1 MRLTA
6 AEAQPLARFGSCG
19 HGWGHTFDLPSIFPW
34 GHTFDLPSAPE
45 GKIGGVTPSWRR
57 RVGIEPTFRRFRA
70 ETTVLKTAEATRPH
84 SPPERARKDNICA
97 VIWIAAALGAIVGS
111 FLNVVIH
118 RYPREESIVFP
129 PSRCPHCGTHIKPY
143 DNVPILAWLWL
154 RGRCRACRQPI
165 AARYPLVE
173 LANALFYAAV
183 FQRTGPT
190 PGFLAVAALVSMTI
204 VLIYIDLDIQIL
216 PDVIDLPG
224 VAIGLL
230 IGATHMGALYPELL
244 LSKTLLESV
253 AGAAAG
259 AGVLLA
265 IALSYRLIRKVE
277 GMGMGDV
284 KMMAML
290 GAVIGWE
297 PLFPLFLIA
306 SVTGALTGLFIA
318 ARSASRMQ
326 VAVPFG
332 VFLGLAFLVV
342 LFFGPT
348 LWDLWMKLL
357 LGG

>member
-1 MRLTA
+1 M
-6 AEAQPLARFGSCG
+6 
-19 HGWGHTFDLPSIFPW
+19 
-34 GHTFDLPSAPE
+34 
-45 GKIGGVTPSWRR
+45 
-57 RVGIEPTFRRFRA
+57 
-70 ETTVLKTAEATRPH
+70 
-84 SPPERARKDNICA
+84 
-97 VIWIAAALGAIVGS
+97 IWIAAALGAIDGS

-129 PSRCPHCGTHIKPY
+129 PSRCPRCGTAIKPY
-143 DNVPILAWLWL
+143 DNVPIVAWLWL
-154 RGRCRACRQPI
+154 LGRCRSCREPI
-165 AARYPLVE
+165 SVRYPLVE

-183 FQRTGPT
+183 FQRTGLT
-190 PGFLAVAALVSMTI
+190 PGFLAIAALVSMTI
-204 VLIYIDLDIQIL
+204 VLIFIDLEIQIL

-230 IGATHMGALYPELL
+230 VGATHMGALYPDLL

-253 AGAAAG
+253 TGAAVG
-259 AGVLLA
+259 AGVLLV
-265 IALSYRLIRKVE
+265 IALAYKLIRKVE

-290 GAVIGWE
+290 GAVVGWE
-297 PLFPLFLIA
+297 PLFPLFLLA
-306 SVTGALTGLFIA
+306 SVAGAVIGLFIA
-318 ARSASRMQ
+318 ARSESRMQ